1 MLYIA
6 HRGHSYQNKR
16 NENKIIAIKNAIDI
30 RYDGI
35 EIDVQLCNT
44 GEIVLFHDIYIEDTF
59 IKDMTFEELHNEHGI
74 ISLEQLYRE
83 IPDIQKKLLIVDM
96 KGTNFELIHKLE
108 KFYDAIDT
116 SNTYFCSFNR
126 QLLNTMSDRF
136 NKGSTFEAIFTMK
149 EYDTITKG
157 LRCLVVHWTCLNTIL
172 MMHCKLN
179 DIKVFVYTH
188 KTEIQHK
195 HITKFQPDAII
206 TDALVGPNGP
216 I

>member
-16 NENKIIAIKNAIDI
+16 NENKIIAIKNAINI
-30 RYDGI
+30 GYDGI

-59 IKDMTFEELHNEHGI
+59 IKDMTFEQLYNDYGI
-74 ISLEQLYRE
+74 ISLEDLYRE

-116 SNTYFCSFNR
+116 SNMYFCSFNR

-157 LRCLVVHWTCLNTIL
+157 LHCLVVHWTCLNTIL

-195 HITKFQPDAII
+195 HIMKFQPDAII
-206 TDALVGPNGP
+206 TDALVGPSGP

>member
-30 RYDGI
+30 GYDGI
-35 EIDVQLCNT
+35 EIDVQLCKT

-59 IKDMTFEELHNEHGI
+59 IKDMTFEQLYNDYGI
-74 ISLEQLYRE
+74 ISLEDLYRE

-108 KFYDAIDT
+108 RFYDDMNT

-149 EYDTITKG
+149 EYDIITKG
-157 LRCLVVHWTCLNTIL
+157 LGCIVVHWTCLNTVL
-172 MMHCKLN
+172 AMHCKLN
-179 DIKVFVYTH
+179 NIKVFVYTH
-188 KTEIQHK
+188 KTDTEHK
-195 HITKFQPDAII
+195 HIMKFQPYAII
-206 TDALVGPNGP
+206 TDALIGPNGP